1 MADLVAL
8 LQELGFGEYEAR
20 AYTSL
25 LQRHPVNGYELAKAS
40 KIPRANIYLVLQK
53 LEERG
58 AVVRIADD
66 NSAVYRPVPPEELL
80 AAIAHRFEQTVD
92 SARQAM
98 QEMDRPPTDEYVWHI
113 AGYANLLA
121 HARAVIHSATTELL
135 IGIWQHEARALADDM
150 AQAEDRDV
158 QITTLC
164 MAACAEECG
173 GCRGRVYRNKVVD
186 TDDRRWLLLVPDEEA
201 MLAGEI
207 AANGEAST
215 VRSRQPLLV
224 SMTAWFV
231 RHSIALATMLHDVG
245 EQIEQR
251 LTPQTQAALAR
262 IGPHGSQGWLAH
274 MRKLLS
280 TRGPSPQLRPD
291 REM

>member
-98 QEMDRPPTDEYVWHI
+98 QEMDRP
-113 AGYANLLA
+113 
-121 HARAVIHSATTELL
+121 TTELL
-135 IGIWQHEARALADDM
+135 IGIWPHEARALADDM

-231 RHSIALATMLHDVG
+231 RHSVALATMLHDVG